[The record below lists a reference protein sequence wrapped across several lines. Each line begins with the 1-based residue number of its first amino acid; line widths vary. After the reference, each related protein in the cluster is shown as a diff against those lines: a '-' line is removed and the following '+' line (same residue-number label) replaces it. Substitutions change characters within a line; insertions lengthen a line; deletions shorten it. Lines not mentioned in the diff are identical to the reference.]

1 MLNIERTLATHYPDF
16 VQRHRRSAQTLSRF
30 LGFLFYESRFQKF
43 AADYP
48 HLRGFD
54 FIEEVLR
61 YFDFDLRLKEQERA
75 RIPSTGRVVIA
86 ANHPIGSL
94 DGLALL

>member
-16 VQRHRRSAQTLSRF
+16 VQRHRRSARTLSRF

-54 FIEEVLR
+54 FVEEVLR
-61 YFDFDLRLKEQERA
+61 YFDFDLRLTERGSGGA
-75 RIPSTGRVVIA
+75 PAELEPTG
-86 ANHPIGSL
+86 
-94 DGLALL
+94 